1 MDTTPH
7 SARAETRK
15 MSAEET
21 VEQAERA
28 DLSDLVRDR
37 MAELGKG
44 VRTIADA
51 TVDPE
56 NPDAGPQYK
65 RGTLDNLINN
75 RGVKPPTEAQLRGL
89 QAALDV
95 PLVALQRA
103 ASAQFFGYVSERW
116 GGGAKHRLF
125 IARIE
130 EFSEREL
137 DKLDQMADIML
148 RRDGDEAQ
156 R

>member
-1 MDTTPH
+1 M
-7 SARAETRK
+7 
-15 MSAEET
+15 MSAKET
-21 VEQAERA
+21 AEQTERTE
-28 DLSDLVRDR
+28 LSDLVRDR

-51 TVDPE
+51 TIDPDD
-56 NPDAGPQYK
+56 PGAGPQYK

-89 QAALDV
+89 QVALGL

-116 GGGAKHRLF
+116 SGRAPQRLF
-125 IARIE
+125 LARIE
-130 EFSEREL
+130 DFSDQQIAEL
-137 DKLDQMADIML
+137 DELAQIVL
-148 RRDGDEAQ
+148 RRTGGGKA
-156 R
+156 